1 MTREIEEC
9 TNLIKKGL
17 HRVVVGGNEG
27 LVIDVGENCHDH
39 LYDIA
44 YKFQIPKRKS
54 EHAWINY
61 L

>member
-1 MTREIEEC
+1 MSREIEG
-9 TNLIKKGL
+9 TNLIKKRL

-27 LVIDVGENCHDH
+27 LVIDVRENCHDH
-39 LYDIA
+39 LYHIA
-44 YKFQIPKRKS
+44 LEFQIPRRKS